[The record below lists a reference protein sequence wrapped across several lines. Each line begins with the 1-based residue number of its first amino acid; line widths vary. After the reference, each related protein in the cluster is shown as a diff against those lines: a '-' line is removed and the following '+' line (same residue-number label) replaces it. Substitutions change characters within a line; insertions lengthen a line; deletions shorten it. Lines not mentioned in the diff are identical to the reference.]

1 MSLSA
6 CLIVKNEERD
16 LPRCLRSL
24 EGAVDE
30 VVVVD
35 TGSTDRTVEIAK
47 EFGAKVGYFEWCNDF
62 AAARNASLD
71 LATCDWLL
79 QIDADEELWREDIHE
94 LRNLIGRKDI
104 PNVDG
109 AYILLRSLLDIPP
122 AVQDGESLPDPREWR
137 QTANHLQRLFRRK
150 PHLRFTGAI
159 HEAVL
164 EIQATVLTN
173 IAIYHYG
180 YAADEG
186 TMNRRF
192 ERNRQLTLDYI
203 EREPDNPVPYF
214 YAGGTC
220 MNNGLLE
227 EAEAHF
233 HKVLNLWKPE
243 HDDKQHF
250 LLNTLM
256 KLAQLVGKRGDYAT
270 MKGYAERALAL
281 DSEYLDP
288 WMRLGEA
295 LFNLEY
301 YWPAERALRRY
312 LEIHDDLNADIK
324 PLPYVL
330 LLMNAKPQAH
340 YILGRIAEEREDIED
355 AVHHYARSHELDP
368 HHPTNPGEALQR
380 LEKVTTNDL
389 L

>member
-1 MSLSA
+1 
-6 CLIVKNEERD
+6 
-16 LPRCLRSL
+16 
-24 EGAVDE
+24 
-30 VVVVD
+30 
-35 TGSTDRTVEIAK
+35 
-47 EFGAKVGYFEWCNDF
+47 
-62 AAARNASLD
+62 
-71 LATCDWLL
+71 
-79 QIDADEELWREDIHE
+79 
-94 LRNLIGRKDI
+94 
-104 PNVDG
+104 
-109 AYILLRSLLDIPP
+109 
-122 AVQDGESLPDPREWR
+122 
-137 QTANHLQRLFRRK
+137 
-150 PHLRFTGAI
+150 
-159 HEAVL
+159 
-164 EIQATVLTN
+164 
-173 IAIYHYG
+173 
-180 YAADEG
+180 
-186 TMNRRF
+186 
-192 ERNRQLTLDYI
+192 
-203 EREPDNPVPYF
+203 
-214 YAGGTC
+214 
-220 MNNGLLE
+220 
-227 EAEAHF
+227 
-233 HKVLNLWKPE
+233 
-243 HDDKQHF
+243 
-250 LLNTLM
+250 M